1 MQCILYRCLSLF
13 LFLSL
18 ASTYFVSPSV
28 SFFNPWSLAPRLR
41 LYQLCLVIYPRGGL
55 SACGGL

>member
-18 ASTYFVSPSV
+18 ALTYFV